1 MTADTDKPRGERRT
15 ASELRQVLIGTDVLG
30 LHDVLGLRVVARDG
44 ACCPVEALVVAA
56 DEDFKEGSL
65 AGQNACDYLF
75 VADGGGYGLRGGGD
89 SRVSGWRDA
98 FRKLERSR
106 DVSTQYE
113 RGVRGWGVG
122 WVLICG

>member
-1 MTADTDKPRGERRT
+1 VAAEGFIDGDTDKPRGERRT

-75 VADGGGYGLRGGGD
+75 VADGGDYGLRGRQVGPFLPLD
-89 SRVSGWRDA
+89 
-98 FRKLERSR
+98 
-106 DVSTQYE
+106 TQE
-113 RGVRGWGVG
+113 WGSAKRLQDGEKYFFADKV
-122 WVLICG
+122 